1 MGIHILVLN
10 LGSTSTKVAIFEDK
24 TCLFEST
31 LRHPTEVTSLE
42 LIDQTEQRYDAIMAF
57 FKDNN
62 FDIHNIDIVSARGG
76 LLKPVAGGTYEIN
89 DKMMEDLTS
98 EKFGKHASN
107 LSGIIAHRIKETI
120 GVSAVI
126 TDPVVVDELLEEVRM
141 TGIKGIERKSI
152 FHALNQKAV
161 ARKFAETIDKN
172 YEDLNVIVAHMGGGI
187 TVGAHRKGK
196 VIDVNDGLA
205 GEGPLSPT
213 RSGSIPNDL
222 MIKHVLSNNLSYD
235 DAYKLLTREGGFVSL
250 ANTQD
255 ALELENKALAGDKY
269 AEQIYTVLAIQL
281 AKEVASRAAVLKGEV
296 DQIIF
301 TGGLAYS
308 KYLMELVKPY
318 ISFIADITVYPG
330 EEEMQALA
338 EGAYRVYMK
347 EEEAKIY
354 E

>member
-10 LGSTSTKVAIFEDK
+10 LGSTSTKVAIFKDK
-24 TCLFEST
+24 TSLFEST
-31 LRHPTEVTSLE
+31 LRHPTEVTSLD
-42 LIDQTEQRYDAIMAF
+42 LVDQTEHRYEAILEF
-57 FKDNN
+57 VRSND
-62 FDIHNIDIVSARGG
+62 FDIKDIDIISARGG
-76 LLKPVAGGTYEIN
+76 LLKPVSGGTYNIN
-89 DKMMEDLTS
+89 DKMIEDLS
-98 EKFGKHASN
+98 SDKFGNHASN
-107 LSGIIAHRIKETI
+107 LSGLLAHRIQETI
-120 GVSAVI
+120 DVPAVI

-161 ARKFAETIDKN
+161 ARKFAESINKS
-172 YEDLNVIVAHMGGGI
+172 YEDINVIVAHMGGGI
-187 TVGAHRKGK
+187 TVGAHEKGK

-222 MIKHVLSNNLSYD
+222 MIKYVLENNLTYEQ
-235 DAYKLLTREGGFVSL
+235 AYNLLTKQGGFVSL

-255 ALELENKALAGDKY
+255 ALELENKALDGDKE
-269 AEQIYTVLAIQL
+269 AEKIYTVLAIQL
-281 AKEVASRAAVLKGEV
+281 AKEIASRAAVLKGEV

-318 ISFIADITVYPG
+318 IEFIAEITVYPG

-347 EEEAKIY
+347 EEIAKTY

>member
-1 MGIHILVLN
+1 MAIHILVLN
-10 LGSTSTKVAIFEDK
+10 LGSTSTKVAIFKDK
-24 TCLFEST
+24 TSLFEST

-42 LIDQTEQRYDAIMAF
+42 LVDQTEHRYETILEF
-57 FKDNN
+57 VKENN
-62 FDIHNIDIVSARGG
+62 FDINDIDVISARGG
-76 LLKPVAGGTYEIN
+76 VIKPVAGGTYAIN
-89 DKMMEDLTS
+89 DKMIEDLS
-98 EKFGKHASN
+98 SNKYGNHASN
-107 LSGIIAHRIKETI
+107 LSGILASRFQQLLN
-120 GVSAVI
+120 VPAVI

-161 ARKFAETIDKN
+161 ARKFAESIDKT
-172 YEDLNVIVAHMGGGI
+172 YEDINVIVAHMGGGI

-222 MIKHVLSNNLSYD
+222 IIKHVLDNNLSYD
-235 DAYKLLTREGGFVSL
+235 DAYKLITKEGGFVSL

-255 ALELENKALAGDKY
+255 ALELENKALAGDAY

-281 AKEVASRAAVLKGEV
+281 AKEIASRAAVLQGDV

-318 ISFIADITVYPG
+318 ISFIADVTVYPG

-338 EGAYRVYMK
+338 EGAYRVQMK
-347 EEEAKIY
+347 EETAKIY